1 MSQAAVK
8 IYNLSVYYGTT
19 PALVNVSFEV
29 AEGEFLGIIGPNG
42 GGKTTLL
49 RAVLGLTPF
58 QSGNIELFGK
68 KVGKSRKLI
77 GYVPQ
82 IASMDKRFPITV
94 LEVVLSGRLKQG
106 LSPFFKFN
114 DSDKELSYDA
124 LRKVGIEHLAK
135 RQISELSGGEFQRML
150 IARALTVGPKMLI
163 LDEPTAS
170 VDIASKEQIAELLG
184 ELNKEM
190 TIMLVTH
197 DLLSVTSQV
206 NKLACLSG
214 KLVYHG
220 KPELTEKVMSNLYGC
235 PVDLLSHEGTYQGF
249 NVHQEVQHIDCCNL

>member
-8 IYNLSVYYGTT
+8 IENLSVYYGTT

-49 RAVLGLTPF
+49 RAILGLTPF
-58 QSGNIELFGK
+58 QCGNIELFGNK
-68 KVGKSRKLI
+68 IGKSRKLI

-82 IASMDKRFPITV
+82 IASMDKRFPISV
-94 LEVVLSGRLKQG
+94 LEVVLSGRLNQG
-106 LSPFFKFN
+106 LSPFFKFRVEDKSVAY
-114 DSDKELSYDA
+114 DS

-135 RQISELSGGEFQRML
+135 RQIAELSGGEFQRML
-150 IARALTVGPKMLI
+150 IARALTVHPRMLI

-170 VDIASKEQIAELLG
+170 VDIASKEQIVELLG

-190 TIMLVTH
+190 TIILVTH
-197 DLLSVTSQV
+197 DLLSVTAQV
-206 NKLACLSG
+206 SKLACLNG

-220 KPELTEKVMSNLYGC
+220 KPELTETVMTNLYGC
-235 PVDLLSHEGTYQGF
+235 PVNLHISEESVRGLGTY
-249 NVHQEVQHIDCCNL
+249 QEVQHIDCCNL